1 MSMYNYVKEAW
12 KVPANTYVKE
22 LLWARMQTW
31 RKEPSVVRIER
42 PTRIDRAR
50 NLGYKAK
57 QGIVVVRVSVRRGG
71 LRKQRPQHSK
81 KPSTLGVNKI
91 TMAKS
96 IQRIAEERAAKK
108 YPNMEALNSY
118 WVGQD
123 GKQKWYEVILVDPCH
138 PSIKN
143 DKTYAWICDG
153 KQKGRAT
160 RGLTSAGKKGRG
172 LMYKGKGA
180 EKARPSVRANAKKTK

>member
-1 MSMYNYVKEAW
+1 MYNYVKEAW
-12 KVPANTYVKE
+12 KVPANSYVKE
-22 LLWARMQTW
+22 LQWSRMQDW
-31 RKEPSVVRIER
+31 RKEPSVIRVER

-71 LRKQRPQHSK
+71 LRKPRPKHSK
-81 KPSTLGVNKI
+81 KPSTLGINKI

-108 YPNMEALNSY
+108 YPNLEVLNSY

-123 GKQKWYEVILVDPCH
+123 GKQKWYEVILVDSCH
-138 PSIKN
+138 PSIKS
-143 DKTYAWICDG
+143 DKSYNWLCKGTH
-153 KQKGRAT
+153 KGRAT

-172 LMYKGKGA
+172 LMYKGKGT
-180 EKARPSVRANAKKTK
+180 EKVRPSVRANSKKAK

>member
-1 MSMYNYVKEAW
+1 MSMYKHIQEAW
-12 KVPANTYVKE
+12 KKPAESYVKD
-22 LLWARMQTW
+22 LQWARMQDW
-31 RKEPSVVRIER
+31 RKEPTVVRLEK

-57 QGIVVVRVSVRRGG
+57 QGIIVVRVAVRRGG
-71 LRKQRPQHSK
+71 LRKPRPKHSK
-81 KPSTLGVNKI
+81 KPATLAVKKI

-108 YPNMEALNSY
+108 YPNMEVLNSY
-118 WVGQD
+118 WVGED
-123 GKQKWYEVILVDPCH
+123 GKRKWFEVILVDVNC
-138 PSIKN
+138 STIKN
-143 DKTYAWICDG
+143 DKKYSFLADG
-153 KQKGRAT
+153 ANKCRVY

-180 EKARPSVRANAKKTK
+180 EKVRPGVRANQKKTK